1 MALVHEL
8 ESSGNWLFRR
18 RSWLPLFLVV
28 SGLIM
33 MYLGNRQAIIF
44 DLRDEMIF
52 LGISVLGELVRIFTV
67 GFAPRNTSGRN
78 TAAGQIADE
87 LNTTGFY
94 SIIRHPLYLGNFLM
108 WPGPVIFIRSAWFAV
123 VFLLVYWLYYERIMF
138 AEEQFLRRKFGDAY
152 DSWSAKVSAFLPF
165 QFKWIPPKLGFS
177 FRNVLKREYNSFVN
191 IFLIFSILDLF
202 RNYYLTGRIFMTR
215 IWLLLLIGAAVI
227 WLIIRSIHKYTR
239 WLEVEGR

>member
-108 WPGPVIFIRSAWFAV
+108 WLGPVIFIRSAWFAV